1 MFSGMNEVLPPV
13 EPFGGI
19 TADILSLLLGLKHYL
34 KVFIDSCP
42 RGFWSREEL
51 PAFSMVWSLG

>member
-1 MFSGMNEVLPPV
+1 MFSGMKEVLPPV

-42 RGFWSREEL
+42 RGFWS
-51 PAFSMVWSLG
+51 